1 MLLARVALPVP
12 LGQAFTYSVDAALGD
27 SVRRGARVLCELG
40 KRRAVGVVLDVSDRP
55 SDVPEGKLKPILA
68 VVDAEPALSEELLG
82 FLQELARYY
91 VAPIGDVMELALPA
105 IERSAAAPLLE
116 PAQGRTASL
125 FGDAPAPNARVV
137 GKLVQVVGAIPGAT
151 GDVPRGQAHEILE
164 HLRADGP
171 RELRTLT
178 ERWPNARAA
187 VAKLHKSRLVEI
199 TRRDESVDPFS
210 IETPPDSPPEL
221 NPGQER
227 AVRAITERLEQSE
240 PRSFLLEGVTAS
252 GKTEVYLRAAERTLA
267 LGRGVLVLVPEIA
280 LTPQLVGRE
289 IGRAS
294 CRERV

>member
-40 KRRAVGVVLDVSDRP
+40 KRRAVGVVLDVSERP
-55 SDVPEGKLKPILA
+55 SDVPEGKLKSILA

-116 PAQGRTASL
+116 PAPGRTASL
-125 FGDAPAPNARVV
+125 FGDAPAPSARVV
-137 GKLVQVVGAIPGAT
+137 GKLVQVVGAISGAT
-151 GDVPRGQAHEILE
+151 GDVPRGQAQEILE
-164 HLRADGP
+164 QLRADGP

-187 VAKLHKSRLVEI
+187 VAKLDKAGLVEI
-199 TRRDESVDPFS
+199 TRRDETVDPFS
-210 IETPPDSPPEL
+210 VETPPDSPPVL
-221 NPGQER
+221 NPG
-227 AVRAITERLEQSE
+227 
-240 PRSFLLEGVTAS
+240 
-252 GKTEVYLRAAERTLA
+252 
-267 LGRGVLVLVPEIA
+267 
-280 LTPQLVGRE
+280 
-289 IGRAS
+289 
-294 CRERV
+294 